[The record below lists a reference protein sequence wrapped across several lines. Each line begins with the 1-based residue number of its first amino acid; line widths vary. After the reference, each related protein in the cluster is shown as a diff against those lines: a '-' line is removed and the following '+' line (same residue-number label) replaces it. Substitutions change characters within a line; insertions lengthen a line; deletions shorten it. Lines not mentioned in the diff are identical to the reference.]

1 MSNKGN
7 KSDSMGTQFDA
18 IVIGSGITGGWAA
31 KELTEKGLKVLVL
44 ERGAKIEH
52 QTGYVHEFTPPWQA
66 PNGGLPERELYARD
80 YEIQSRIERGAFS
93 WANRHYWINDRENP
107 YEQVKPFRWH
117 RTNVLG
123 GRSLTWGRQSY
134 RWGNDDFLA
143 NARDGHGNDWPI
155 RYADLAPW
163 YSHVEKFIGVS
174 GQPEGLE
181 HFPDGEYLPPMEM
194 TVVERALKERIEAKW
209 KERRVTI
216 GRVANLTVEHN
227 GRGQCQN
234 RNICNRGCSFG
245 AYFSS
250 LSSTLPAAQKTGRL
264 TIRTDSVVES
274 IDVDPRT
281 KRATGVRVIDAKSG
295 DRMTFKARV
304 VFLCASTYGT
314 LQVLLQSRGAAHPNG
329 IGNHSDML
337 GRYLVDHHGVAAFGE
352 IKGFEDRNYKGRRAT
367 GILIPRFRNLGR
379 QDDDADFTRGYG
391 FQGGAMRDDWTNTA
405 ALTDDF
411 GAGMKHNIARPGKW
425 VAFLGAFGEQLP
437 QAHNRVTLND
447 KKPGNFGL
455 PQLSFD
461 VAYCENERKMAVDA
475 GKQAEAMLKAA
486 GAERVQLIPVRTM
499 PGVSIHEMGGARMG
513 HDPADSVLNAH
524 NQVHGVDNLFV
535 TDGAA
540 MASAGTVNPSLTYMA
555 LTARAVDYAV
565 AQLKAGRI

>member
-1 MSNKGN
+1 MTKT
-7 KSDSMGTQFDA
+7 TQFDA

-44 ERGAKIEH
+44 ERGANLEH
-52 QTGYVHEFTPPWQA
+52 QKGYIHEFTPPWQA
-66 PNGGLPERELYARD
+66 PNHGLQERELYARD
-80 YEIQSRIERGAFS
+80 YEVQSKIERGAFS

-107 YEQVKPFRWH
+107 YEQVRPFRWH

-155 RYADLAPW
+155 RYADLEPW
-163 YSHVEKFIGVS
+163 YTHVEKFIGVS

-181 HFPDGEYLPPMEM
+181 HFPDGHYLPPMEM
-194 TVVERALKERIEAKW
+194 TALEAALKQRIEAKW
-209 KERRVTI
+209 TDRRVTI
-216 GRVANLTVEHN
+216 GRVANLTVPHN

-264 TIRTDSVVES
+264 TIRTDSVVEA
-274 IDVDPRT
+274 IDVDPKT
-281 KRATGVRVIDAKSG
+281 QKASGVRVIDAKTG
-295 DRMTFKARV
+295 KRMTFKARV
-304 VFLCASTYGT
+304 IFLCASTYGT
-314 LQVLLQSRGAAHPNG
+314 LQVLLQSRSATNPNG
-329 IGNHSDML
+329 IGNHSDVL
-337 GRYLVDHHGVAAFGE
+337 GRYLIDHHGVAAFGE

-367 GILIPRFRNLGR
+367 GILVPRFRNVGG
-379 QDDDADFTRGYG
+379 QDADADFTRGYG

-411 GAGMKHNIARPGKW
+411 GAGMKQNIARPGKW

-437 QAHNRVTLND
+437 QAHNRVVLND
-447 KKPGNFGL
+447 KKLGNYGL

-461 VAYCENERKMAVDA
+461 VAYGENERKMAVDA
-475 GKQAEAMLKAA
+475 GKQAEMMLKAA
-486 GAERVQLIPVRTM
+486 GAERVQLIPSRAI

-513 HDPADSVLNAH
+513 HNPSESVLNAR
-524 NQVHGVDNLFV
+524 NQVHGVPNLFV

-540 MASAGTVNPSLTYMA
+540 MASSGTVNPSLTYMA
-555 LTARAVDYAV
+555 LTARAVDFAV
-565 AQLKAGRI
+565 AEFKAGRL

>member
-1 MSNKGN
+1 MSKT
-7 KSDSMGTQFDA
+7 TQFDA

-31 KELTEKGLKVLVL
+31 KELTEKGLKVLLL
-44 ERGAKIEH
+44 ERGALVEH
-52 QTGYVHEFTPPWQA
+52 QKGYIHEFTPPWQA
-66 PNGGLPERELYARD
+66 PNQGLPDRELDAHDYAV
-80 YEIQSRIERGAFS
+80 QSKIERGAYS
-93 WANRHYWINDRENP
+93 WANRQYWINDRENP

-155 RYADLAPW
+155 RYADLEPW
-163 YSHVEKFIGVS
+163 YTHVEKFIGVS

-181 HFPDGEYLPPMEM
+181 HFPDGHYLPPMEM
-194 TVVERALKERIEAKW
+194 TALERALKERIEAKW
-209 KERRVTI
+209 RERRVTI
-216 GRVANLTVEHN
+216 GRVANLTVPHN
-227 GRGQCQN
+227 GRGPCQN

-250 LSSTLPAAQKTGRL
+250 LSSTLPAAQQTGRL
-264 TIRTDSVVES
+264 TIRTDSVVEA
-274 IDVDPRT
+274 IDIDPRT
-281 KRATGVRVIDAKSG
+281 KKASGVRVIDAKSG
-295 DRMTFKARV
+295 ERLTFKARI

-314 LQVLLQSRGAAHPNG
+314 LQVLLQSRSALHPNG
-329 IGNHSDML
+329 IGNHSDQL
-337 GRYLVDHHGVAAFGE
+337 GRHLIDHHGVAAFGE
-352 IKGFEDRNYKGRRAT
+352 IKGFEDRNYKGRRPT
-367 GILIPRFRNLGR
+367 GILIPRFRNVGG
-379 QDDDADFTRGYG
+379 QDADADFTRGYG

-405 ALTDDF
+405 AMTDDF
-411 GAGMKHNIARPGKW
+411 GADMKRNIARPGKW
-425 VAFLGAFGEQLP
+425 IAFLGAFGEQLP

-461 VAYCENERKMAVDA
+461 VAYGENERKMAVDA
-475 GKQAEAMLKAA
+475 GKQAEQMLKAA
-486 GAERVQLIPVRTM
+486 GAERVQLIPVRTL

-513 HDPADSVLNAH
+513 HNPAESVLNGH
-524 NQVHGVDNLFV
+524 NQVHGVSNLFV
-535 TDGAA
+535 TDGSA

-555 LTARAVDYAV
+555 LTVRAVDYAV
-565 AQLKAGRI
+565 AQFKAGKL